1 MSIQAVAWAISQ
13 RVGSPTG
20 KVLLMCLANYANEHG
35 ECWPSQ
41 KTISKEAEL
50 GERATRDWLKKLEQ
64 AGFIERH
71 RRNRNDGS
79 RTSDLIIL
87 NLSKKI
93 DTAPETLTADNAARP
108 NQAAAGSQPNGTSHH
123 PKRHEMPDIEPS
135 VKPSK
140 EPSTGAQAHGGNGFN
155 LFWEEWPSKDRPR
168 KRQAARWSFE
178 RLSHDDQA
186 KAVKY
191 AKDFRRLS
199 KAREDVALM
208 IPYLKDS
215 SFQELVD
222 APELNVDGKFVF
234 TPERAE
240 WSSWIDYLKLEYSA
254 EASGRIEKLGKFI
267 DARRWPPKPS
277 SETSR
282 LAS

>member
-79 RTSDLIIL
+79 RTSDFIIMNL
-87 NLSKKI
+87 NKRV
-93 DTAPETLTADNAARP
+93 DTVPETLTADNAARP
-108 NQAAAGSQPNGTSHH
+108 NQAASGSQPNGTSRR
-123 PKRHEMPDIEPS
+123 PKRHAMPDIEPS
-135 VKPSK
+135 VKPSE
-140 EPSTGAQAHGGNGFN
+140 EPSTGARTLGRSGFD
-155 LFWEEWPSKDRPR
+155 LFWEEWPAKDRPR
-168 KRQAARWSFE
+168 KRQAAKWSFE
-178 RLSHDDQA
+178 RLSNGDQTN
-186 KAVKY
+186 AVKH
-191 AKDFRRLS
+191 ARDFRRLS
-199 KAREDVALM
+199 QARDDVALM
-208 IPYLKDS
+208 IPYLKDR
-215 SFQELVD
+215 SFKELVG
-222 APELNVDGKFVF
+222 APEINADGKFIF
-234 TPERAE
+234 TPNRAE
-240 WSSWIDYLKLEYSA
+240 WSAWIDYLKLEYSE
-254 EASGRIEKLGKFI
+254 EASSRIEQLGKFI
-267 DARRWPPKPS
+267 DARRWPPKPI
-277 SETSR
+277 SEVSK